1 MNCIILE
8 DEIPAQNL
16 LKIFINKVPDLNL
29 VKTFQ
34 TAVQANEFLKENTVD
49 FLFLDINLPDILGID
64 FIKTVKN
71 PPQVIITTAYPNYAV
86 ESFELDTIV
95 DYLVKPFSF
104 DRFLK
109 SIQKVEQ
116 KMHRLETKATH
127 NYIFLNID
135 KTLHKVTLEDI
146 LFIESDR
153 NYLTF
158 VTPNKKYVFIDS
170 LKNWNSKLTD
180 NFVQIHK
187 SYIVNLN
194 HIDRISGNEVNID
207 SQKIPIGR
215 TFKSEFTKKFNPKN
229 ER

>member
-49 FLFLDINLPDILGID
+49 FIFLDINLPDILGID

-215 TFKSEFTKKFNPKN
+215 TFKSEFTKKFNPKK
-229 ER
+229 

>member
-16 LKIFINKVPDLNL
+16 LKIFIDKVPDLNL

-34 TAVQANEFLKENTVD
+34 TAVDANEFLKEHTVD

-71 PPQVIITTAYPNYAV
+71 PPQIIITTAYPNYAV

-109 SIQKVEQ
+109 SIHKVEQ
-116 KMHRLETKATH
+116 TLNRIQTKPTNH
-127 NYIFLNID
+127 YIFLNID

-180 NFVQIHK
+180 SFIQVHK

-194 HIDRISGNEVNID
+194 HIDRISGNEINID

-215 TFKSEFTKKFNPKN
+215 TFKSEFIKKFNPKN